1 MQAEEAYQKF
11 EQAQLEVLSA
21 IEREYQQLIQ
31 AFDSVPLQRLGTL
44 HQLFIK
50 MESIPMKPEAVIEK
64 KKNVEKLEKQFQT
77 RAEAMS
83 KIWAPFGFGFGQTPT
98 MPSTS
103 FGGQTQSLFSLPSQ
117 APTATGISFGQETPY
132 GIPRKVPSPFGLPRQ
147 APFGSG
153 RTEESPPQKKSKL

>member
-50 MESIPMKPEAVIEK
+50 MDSIPMKPEAVIEK
-64 KKNVEKLEKQFQT
+64 KKNVEQLEKQFQT
-77 RAEAMS
+77 RAETMS
-83 KIWAPFGFGFGQTPT
+83 KIWAPFGFGFGQAPT
-98 MPSTS
+98 MPGIS
-103 FGGQTQSLFSLPSQ
+103 FGGQTQSLFSPPSQ
-117 APTATGISFGQETPY
+117 VPTVTGQETPY

-147 APFGSG
+147 ALFGSG